1 MGKRRRKNKPEK
13 IEFSKTLLIQES
25 ALIWVLTLASIVL
38 AFYCVACGYTGSLPW
53 ITAMVGLPWS
63 AYGVIQIFYYQ
74 KSTKENTKNGIKF
87 ESVMAEVNSIYGSSV
102 KYNQIFDTTSQE
114 KTIEPDII
122 IPEQDNFVEEYIPN
136 LDYGI

>member
-1 MGKRRRKNKPEK
+1 MGKRRKNKSEK

-25 ALIWVLTLASIVL
+25 ALIWVLTLASVVL

-53 ITAMVGLPWS
+53 ITAMVGLPWT
-63 AYGVIQIFYYQ
+63 AYGVSQIFYYQ

-87 ESVMAEVNSIYGSSV
+87 ESIMAEVNSIYGSSV

-114 KTIEPDII
+114 GVIEPDII
-122 IPEQDNFVEEYIPN
+122 IPEQDNFIEEYIPN